1 MKKIG
6 NSHGITLVSLVVTIV
21 VMLILTI
28 SITTSVTS
36 TLELQKYNKVKEDI
50 IALSEEVKIYYMKNA
65 KLPVYTDKTFDLV
78 EYNVPS
84 EDTNPN
90 DSGAYYAIDLSVLST
105 NLEINCGNGNK
116 DKDLTTDDLY
126 VLNEESLT
134 VYYLKGAI
142 LNGIKHYTIIDDF
155 SGGSYA
161 SEYYKK
167 ADLPIISVVTI
178 ESNGSDKTKATKD
191 DIVTLKFLS
200 NYDYTTKPTVTID
213 GQDVTAQCQW
223 NGRLCTVNYKV
234 ASIKY
239 LGGDSKVG
247 EKVEFSISNYTADD
261 RTGKEIT
268 DVTFGQ
274 NVYFS
279 EGYVVDG
286 VEIPRGF
293 VYVGGTKDS
302 GLVIS
307 DNASDKDKYKNRE
320 VVGTDLVGNQYVW
333 VPCTT
338 NSSIDAIQF
347 ARTEWDVED
356 DSNTKASKDELTL
369 TDSGVTYTDADT
381 SNGITADVSKEI
393 VAQIKAEKASVTE
406 HGGFYIGRYEVGKIG
421 DTAVIKANQTPYSEV
436 TWSTAYNLAKKM
448 KAGSTTTSYLCS
460 SYAWDTAIN
469 FIEKN
474 STAKKYATTVEGF
487 NGNWYT
493 QEVVDGQNSVIKE
506 ANTEK
511 MLNTGLTTAYCNIFD
526 MGGNELEYTTEINP
540 GILESIIARGGT
552 YHKDFNDLPAGQR
565 LDTTPDLSAQMF
577 GIRTTLFLN

>member
-21 VMLILTI
+21 VMMILTI

-90 DSGAYYAIDLSVLST
+90 DSGAYYAIDLSVLSS
-105 NLEINCGNGNK
+105 NFEINCGAGNK
-116 DKDLTTDDLY
+116 EKDWTTDDLY

-155 SGGSYA
+155 SGGLYA

-223 NGRLCTVNYKV
+223 NGRLCTVNYEV

-239 LGGDSKVG
+239 LDGDSKIG
-247 EKVEFSISNYTADD
+247 EKVEFSISKYTADD

-279 EGYVVDG
+279 EWYVVDG

-307 DNASDKDKYKNRE
+307 DNTSDKDKYKDRDI
-320 VVGTDLVGNQYVW
+320 VGTDLVGNQFVW
-333 VPCTT
+333 VPVENIADYKRKAYSWNVETSVIDTET
-338 NSSIDAIQF
+338 NSIKI
-347 ARTEWDVED
+347 EYN
-356 DSNTKASKDELTL
+356 SNDHE
-369 TDSGVTYTDADT
+369 Y
-381 SNGITADVSKEI
+381 
-393 VAQIKAEKASVTE
+393 
-406 HGGFYIGRYEVGKIG
+406 Y
-421 DTAVIKANQTPYSEV
+421 
-436 TWSTAYNLAKKM
+436 
-448 KAGSTTTSYLCS
+448 
-460 SYAWDTAIN
+460 
-469 FIEKN
+469 
-474 STAKKYATTVEGF
+474 
-487 NGNWYT
+487 
-493 QEVVDGQNSVIKE
+493 
-506 ANTEK
+506 TEK
-511 MLNTGLTTAYCNIFD
+511 LND
-526 MGGNELEYTTEINP
+526 DE
-540 GILESIIARGGT
+540 
-552 YHKDFNDLPAGQR
+552 KKV
-565 LDTTPDLSAQMF
+565 
-577 GIRTTLFLN
+577 

>member
-6 NSHGITLVSLVVTIV
+6 NSHGITMVSLVVTIV
-21 VMLILTI
+21 VMMILTI

-50 IALSEEVKIYYMKNA
+50 IALSEEVKNYYMKNA
-65 KLPVYTDKTFDLV
+65 KLPAYTDKTFDLV

-84 EDTNPN
+84 DDTNPN
-90 DSGAYYAIDLSVLST
+90 DSGAYYAIDLSVLSA
-105 NLEINCGNGNK
+105 NLEINCGAGNK
-116 DKDLTTDDLY
+116 NKDWTTDDLY

-142 LNGIKHYTIIDDF
+142 LNGVKHYTIIDDF
-155 SGGSYA
+155 SGGSFA

-167 ADLPIISVVTI
+167 VDLPIISVVTI

-213 GQDVTAQCQW
+213 GQDVTDQCQW
-223 NGRLCTVNYKV
+223 NGRLCTVNYEV

-239 LGGDSKVG
+239 LDGDSKVG

-320 VVGTDLVGNQYVW
+320 VVGTDLVGNQFVW
-333 VPCTT
+333 VPVENIADYKRKAYSWNVETSVIDTET
-338 NSSIDAIQF
+338 NSIKIEYNSNDHEYYTEKLDDDEKKSIEQY
-347 ARTEWDVED
+347 
-356 DSNTKASKDELTL
+356 K
-369 TDSGVTYTDADT
+369 GY
-381 SNGITADVSKEI
+381 
-393 VAQIKAEKASVTE
+393 
-406 HGGFYIGRYEVGKIG
+406 YIGRYTVGDEQSTKNKTQRQSDSLI
-421 DTAVIKANQTPYSEV
+421 TNNTTIKAGQAPF
-436 TWSTAYNLAKKM
+436 TWITYAQAKEIAEKFGLNN
-448 KAGSTTTSYLCS
+448 KYKTTTKLTN
-460 SYAWDTAIN
+460 SYAWDTAIA

-474 STAKKYATTVEGF
+474 NRNYGSSSEEGNYINTTFTYTDISGSKVTKPINTSTIVPTGQTT
-487 NGNWYT
+487 
-493 QEVVDGQNSVIKE
+493 SV
-506 ANTEK
+506 
-511 MLNTGLTTAYCNIFD
+511 CNIYD
-526 MGGNELEYTTEINP
+526 MGGNVQEWSTEN
-540 GILESIIARGGT
+540 IISEKNYHTIRGGDSRCEYAVWGAGNRNAAYDEKT
-552 YHKDFNDLPAGQR
+552 YENVGFR
-565 LDTTPDLSAQMF
+565 ITMYM
-577 GIRTTLFLN
+577 